1 LTGLFTGPESP
12 TGQTGHRRRNR
23 EDGIEKTDWQ
33 GAAPGVSGN
42 NVQPQRRTTR
52 VTTRT
57 MLMLFAAFVALGSG
71 VFNFRD
77 RLNQKLVPTDGVI
90 WRDEPGL
97 GVRAAQVEPGSPAAL
112 ADVRRGDYLIGISTT
127 GSEPFE
133 MVEEA
138 QHVQIY
144 LDQAK
149 DQLTQGAPLT
159 LSYWI
164 ERRNDA
170 GDTVLREGIAD
181 LDRLETQ
188 ETHLLRGGYLALIG
202 LIYLG
207 VGLYFLM
214 KQGRAPYV
222 GHFFLICLLAFM
234 AHFYSPT
241 IEMRTHFDKAIDLAD
256 IFSLILLPPLL
267 VHFAAIYPSHYA
279 RFTRRRWAA
288 PVCYGT
294 AGLLLIVELML
305 RFAPLRSLL
314 LFPVANLR
322 SILNRVEIVLFAIS
336 LVASA
341 LLFIRTFR
349 ETRSIIVRQQLKWV
363 IWGMSVAAVTFGLF
377 YLPSFLAI
385 ESVAS
390 VLTMS
395 ALAPLIL
402 IPVTLGYSIV
412 RYRLMDVDVVMRRS
426 FAYIIATL
434 SVAALFGTVMAI
446 SYEVLRSMIPQEAT
460 LLIAAVTMS
469 IIAMLFAPVKNWVQ
483 ERIDRLFYGEKY
495 DYRLTLQDFGRTL
508 SSTTELDP
516 LLVSLSRRLKE
527 VFSIERLAIF
537 IEDRQTLSGFKLAH
551 AAQADLGE
559 REVPLPADF
568 IRLLREKSIG
578 TGIVRIDN
586 LEVEEAGDPM
596 ESIGS
601 SRSFSY
607 YVPCAARSRIVA
619 VIALGRTIDGAL
631 LSSEDMGLLRAIS
644 GYVAVAIENALLL
657 AEQAQR
663 AKELARLKEFN
674 ENIIE
679 SINVGVLV
687 IDLSGRITNWNGA
700 LEEIYGLPRQ
710 KAIGR
715 LIGEIFEPGMLRAL
729 REMTDAAN
737 KVTRQRG
744 EPTNIY
750 KFRAR
755 AFDGRDLILNISL
768 APLHS
773 KNEELEGTLVA
784 IEDVTERIRLEE
796 QLQQSDKL
804 SSIGLLAAG
813 VAHEV
818 NTPLTG
824 ISSYSQML
832 MQQIPETDSRHQLL
846 QKIYRQT
853 SRASSIVN
861 NLLNF
866 SRVSDARFVAIEI
879 NRVLDDTIQLLEA
892 QLHNT
897 SIEVVR
903 SYAESL
909 PLAPGNAPKLQQVF
923 MNLILNARDAMPRG
937 GRLEISTSC
946 DDRSIVIS
954 FRDSGEGIPAEHL
967 SRIYDP
973 FFTTKQIGKG
983 TGLGLAVSY
992 GIVQD
997 HGGQITV
1004 ESNAGDGTCFL
1015 ITLPLANS
1023 QLELATAGD

>member
-1 LTGLFTGPESP
+1 
-12 TGQTGHRRRNR
+12 
-23 EDGIEKTDWQ
+23 
-33 GAAPGVSGN
+33 
-42 NVQPQRRTTR
+42 
-52 VTTRT
+52 
-57 MLMLFAAFVALGSG
+57 MLLLFAAMVALGTG
-71 VFNFRD
+71 IFNFRD
-77 RLNQKLVPTDGVI
+77 RLNQKLVPTDGIV
-90 WRDEPGL
+90 WRDEAGL
-97 GVRAAQVEPGSPAAL
+97 GVRAAEVEPGSPGAL

-127 GSEPFE
+127 GNEPFE
-133 MVEEA
+133 VVEKA

-149 DQLTQGAPLT
+149 DQVRQGSPFT

-188 ETHLLRGGYLALIG
+188 ETHLLRGVYLAIVG

-207 VGLYFLM
+207 VGLYFLL

-222 GHFFLICLLAFM
+222 GHFFLICLLSFI

-241 IEMRTHFDKAIDLAD
+241 LEMRTHFDKAIDLAD
-256 IFSLILLPPLL
+256 VLALIILAPLL
-267 VHFAAIYPSHYA
+267 VHFAAIYPS
-279 RFTRRRWAA
+279 RDELFTQRRLAGIF
-288 PVCYGT
+288 CYGP
-294 AGLLLIVELML
+294 AFLLVNAELLI
-305 RFAPLRSLL
+305 RFAPLRGLL
-314 LFPVANLR
+314 LYPVTNLR
-322 SILNRVEIVLFAIS
+322 SLLNRAEIVLFALS
-336 LVASA
+336 LITSA
-341 LLFIRTFR
+341 ILFIRTFR
-349 ETRSIIVRQQLKWV
+349 ATRSIIVRQQLKWV
-363 IWGMSVAAVTFGLF
+363 IWGMSIAAVTFSLF

-390 VLTMS
+390 VLTMT

-402 IPVTLGYSIV
+402 VPVTLGYSIV

-434 SVAALFGTVMAI
+434 SVAALFGTVMAV
-446 SYEVLRSMIPQEAT
+446 SYEVLRAMIPQEAT

-516 LLVSLSRRLKE
+516 LLISLTRRLKE

-537 IEDRQTLSGFKLAH
+537 IEDRKAVAGFKIAH
-551 AAQADLGE
+551 AEGGDQEIAI
-559 REVPLPADF
+559 PIDF
-568 IRLLREKSIG
+568 IRQLREKSVG
-578 TGIVRIDN
+578 TGIARVDTLEIDDTG
-586 LEVEEAGDPM
+586 EAA
-596 ESIGS
+596 EAALAT

-631 LSSEDMGLLRAIS
+631 LSSEDLALLRAIS

-657 AEQAQR
+657 EEQAHR
-663 AKELARLKEFN
+663 AKELAKLKEFN

-687 IDLSGRITNWNGA
+687 IDLAGRITNWNGA
-700 LEEIYGLPRQ
+700 LEEIYGLPRER
-710 KAIGR
+710 AIGQ
-715 LIGEIFEPGMLRAL
+715 LISEVFEAGMLRAL
-729 REMTDAAN
+729 REL
-737 KVTRQRG
+737 TRAGGWGSG
-744 EPTNIY
+744 EPANIY

-755 AFDGRDLILNISL
+755 SFDGRELTLNISL
-768 APLHS
+768 APLQS
-773 KNEELEGTLVA
+773 KNEEFEGTLVA
-784 IEDVTERIRLEE
+784 IEDVTERMRLEE

-832 MQQIPETDSRHQLL
+832 MQQIPESDPRHQLL

-866 SRVSDARFVAIEI
+866 SRVSDARFVPIDL

-897 SIEVVR
+897 SIEVHR
-903 SYAESL
+903 RYAENL
-909 PLAPGNAPKLQQVF
+909 PLAPGNAQKLQQVF
-923 MNLILNARDAMPRG
+923 MNLILNARDAMPQG
-937 GRLEISTSC
+937 GRLEISTCFDAESL
-946 DDRSIVIS
+946 VIC
-954 FRDSGEGIPAEHL
+954 FRDTGEGIPPEHL
-967 SRIYDP
+967 TRIYDP

-1004 ESNAGDGTCFL
+1004 ESRDGEGSSFL
-1015 ITLPLANS
+1015 IRLPLGIGNS
-1023 QLELATAGD
+1023 VRETA